1 MPNLNE
7 PTWETDLA
15 AVQKAYEDPSSM
27 CNMRFTP
34 SIVTG
39 IILRL
44 VQAHFENADNIRDDK
59 LKQLIW
65 VDDATNAASID
76 SNILIGPLYKYDTRA
91 LQQRPAILVF
101 RQNLSADK
109 FPLDSKT
116 LTSLR
121 DNGNFNGER
130 YVVPINCTHVVRC
143 IAKGAFAADRIGE
156 EVFYRLL
163 EYFPAIKQDFPFS
176 NIGITKLTAP
186 QKIGDDAN
194 ENFVVDIAVE
204 WVHIHGW
211 TLVPI
216 APILKKVRLGDS
228 TFDE

>member
-1 MPNLNE
+1 MPTLEE
-7 PTWETDLA
+7 PDWEVDEELI
-15 AVQKAYEDPSSM
+15 QKAFEDPAAL

-44 VQAHFENADNIRDDK
+44 VQAHFENPDNIRDHK
-59 LKQLIW
+59 LKQLVW
-65 VDDATNAASID
+65 VDDKVSNDSIQ
-76 SNILIGPLYKYDTRA
+76 SNILIGPLYKYDKRQ
-91 LQQRPAILVF
+91 LQNRPAVLVF
-101 RQNLSADK
+101 RQAAVAQK

-116 LTSLR
+116 LTTLR
-121 DNGNFNGER
+121 DNGNFEGER
-130 YVVPINCTHVVRC
+130 YVVPISCTHVVRC

-176 NIGITKLTAP
+176 NIGITNLNEPK
-186 QKIGDDAN
+186 KIGDESN
-194 ENFVVDIAVE
+194 ENFVVDIAVQ

-211 TLVPI
+211 TLAPI
-216 APILKKVRLGDS
+216 APILKKVRFEDS
-228 TFDE
+228 TFNQ